1 VNGEVAVARTVT
13 EPPGIRHRNESF
25 SVVRRDVPL
34 IVGQGIDVDAP
45 SGKREK
51 RDAISK
57 TLDEMLGSAV
67 PLE

>member
-13 EPPGIRHRNESF
+13 EPPGIKHRNESF
-25 SVVRRDVPL
+25 SVVRRDVSL

-45 SGKREK
+45 SGKRNK
-51 RDAISK
+51 RHAITV
-57 TLDEMLGSAV
+57 TLDEVLGSAV